1 MGDKVQIII
10 SLIITLATTITAIFG
25 WLKARRLSGESKA
38 LSSVV
43 GLSEIYNELPNYIK
57 EAEELF
63 GSGFGVAKMS
73 YVLLKAQS
81 KCLSYSLP
89 YNEDIIKTKVES
101 ILSTPQTKNANER
114 TNATIT
120 NEPNTDRNNGS
131 ECGSITTN

>member
-10 SLIITLATTITAIFG
+10 SLIITIGTTITAIFG
-25 WLKARRLSGESKA
+25 WLKARKLSGESRA

-101 ILSTPQTKNANER
+101 ILSTPQSKKENGR
-114 TNATIT
+114 TDARDTNGTNDTTI
-120 NEPNTDRNNGS
+120 G
-131 ECGSITTN
+131 GTTTTSN